1 MNQEK
6 IGKFIAKMRK
16 EKKLTQQELAEKL
29 GVSDRTIGNWEN
41 GRNMPDL
48 SLFKPLCEELNISIN
63 DLLSGEKLKKEKY
76 QEKFEE
82 NVINTIDY
90 SNKKIKLSKDHVY
103 SLLMI
108 FGLFISITA
117 LTMFSADSS
126 WSCIYSLVGIII
138 FIIGLWLKTKKL
150 GLIKQSIIIIMTI
163 IFSIS
168 ILLISDYYNVKNNNQ
183 PPRFT
188 YLKSYGENIIKY
200 RTIFY
205 DVYRINVNTKNEYY
219 VIDTSKKYTD
229 NDVPI
234 VPFNRNKSGIDN
246 IIKYKNK
253 YIGNN
258 SNDGNLISSLPLSEY
273 GYVFEID
280 SEHFGLKINYQ
291 ITDWYINNNFYIEK
305 SLLYNS
311 VAIFSLIDNVS
322 YIEYNFSGNSYKITR
337 ENLINNFSDY
347 NKINNN
353 GIDKNNFNNYLEKY
367 INNNNFVLKIFSD
380 SFEK

>member
-90 SNKKIKLSKDHVY
+90 SNKRIKLSKDHIY

-126 WSCIYSLVGIII
+126 WNCIYSLVGIIM
-138 FIIGLWLKTKKL
+138 FIIGLGLKTKKL
-150 GLIKQSIIIIMTI
+150 GLIKQSIILILTI

-168 ILLISDYYNVKNNNQ
+168 ILLISDYCNVKNNNQ

-188 YLKSYGENIIKY
+188 YLKSYGENIIEY

-337 ENLINNFSDY
+337 DNLINNFSEY

-353 GIDKNNFNNYLEKY
+353 GIDKNNFNNYLEKN
-367 INNNNFVLKIFSD
+367 INNNDFVLKIFSD

>member
-126 WSCIYSLVGIII
+126 WSCIYSLVGIIM
-138 FIIGLWLKTKKL
+138 FIIGLGLKTKKL

-205 DVYRINVNTKNEYY
+205 DVYRINVDTKNEYY
-219 VIDTSKKYTD
+219 IIDTSKKYTD

-337 ENLINNFSDY
+337 ENLINNFSEY

-353 GIDKNNFNNYLEKY
+353 GIDKNNFNNYLEKN
-367 INNNNFVLKIFSD
+367 INNNDFVLKIFSD